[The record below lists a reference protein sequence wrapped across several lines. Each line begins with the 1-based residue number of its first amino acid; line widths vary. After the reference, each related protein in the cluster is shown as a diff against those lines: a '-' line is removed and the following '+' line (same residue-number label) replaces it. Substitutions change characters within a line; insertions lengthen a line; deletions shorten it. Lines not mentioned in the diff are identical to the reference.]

1 MSQHVAFL
9 GLGRMG
15 AGMAARLLQS
25 GFQVTVYN
33 RTHARAE
40 ALVRAGGL
48 AAETPRDAVKD
59 ADVVAS
65 MLADDEALLGL
76 ALGETGF
83 VDAMRPDTVHVSMST
98 VSPAATRSLRARHEA
113 GGTWLVAATVLGR
126 PDRAASGEL
135 RIVAAGPRA
144 LEERCRPLFNAMSS
158 SYIWVSENQEQANV
172 FKIVLNFALLGLVE
186 LTAEALTL
194 AEHNQIDREQYRQ
207 FVAPLFANVIEE
219 YAPRMMAGAFEP
231 AGFSSVL
238 ALKDARLAFELADE
252 SRTPAPLAGV
262 VHDHLVEGIARCR
275 GEWDLAAVVEVLREQ
290 AGLR

>member
-48 AAETPRDAVKD
+48 AAETPRDAVND
-59 ADVVAS
+59 ADLVAS

-113 GGTWLVAATVLGR
+113 RGTWLVAATVLGR

>member
-1 MSQHVAFL
+1 MSPHVAFL

-25 GFQVTVYN
+25 GFQVTAYN

-40 ALVRAGGL
+40 ALVAAGAT
-48 AAETPRDAVKD
+48 AADTPRDAVSD
-59 ADVVAS
+59 ADLVVS
-65 MLADDEALLGL
+65 MLADDQALLGL
-76 ALGETGF
+76 ALGEAGF
-83 VDAMRPDTVHVSMST
+83 VEAMRPHTVHVSMST
-98 VSPAATRSLRARHEA
+98 VSPAATRSLRAEHEA
-113 GGTWLVAATVLGR
+113 RGSWLVAATVLGR

-135 RIVAAGPRA
+135 RIVAAGPRG
-144 LEERCRPLFNAMSS
+144 LEERCRPLFDAMSRG
-158 SYIWVSENQEQANV
+158 YIWVSENQERANV

-207 FVAPLFANVIEE
+207 FIAPLFADVIEE
-219 YAPRMMAGAFEP
+219 YAPRMMAGTFEP
-231 AGFSSVL
+231 PGFSSVL

-252 SRTPAPLAGV
+252 SRTPAPLAGL
-262 VHDHLVEGIARCR
+262 VHDHLLEGVAHRR
-275 GEWDLAAVVEVLREQ
+275 GEWDLAGVVEVLREQ